1 MSVPDTVVATTTVRV
16 VKPVPVAVTVYQPLP
31 FGPPHPYGQS
41 EHVELEHEDQ
51 EEQKD
56 DWKDQMDEGTAD
68 AVPEQAVETQLE
80 SAEGVAH

>member
-1 MSVPDTVVATTTVRV
+1 MVATTTVRV